1 MSLDLYLI
9 LVSLSL
15 NSSSKVSSSWK
26 QLNLCIILHFNLQ
39 GFNLTSWEQCR
50 EFGLLPTNLY
60 IQTIEH
66 NHFTADRGYSLSRLI
81 RPSWQAGP
89 VLEAV
94 LPFSPYFSGPAP
106 QSTIYKILRLKTYLQ
121 IYKNS

>member
-39 GFNLTSWEQCR
+39 GFNPSAGSEKFTSWEHCR

-81 RPSWQAGP
+81 RPSW
-89 VLEAV
+89 
-94 LPFSPYFSGPAP
+94 
-106 QSTIYKILRLKTYLQ
+106 
-121 IYKNS
+121 